1 MSVVL
6 DTHAWV
12 WWVEGDNR
20 LGRKT
25 LRALDELPENE
36 RPILC
41 DISIWEVATLL
52 VVGRW
57 NCQMPFETWLEKAT
71 HPRTVTVMPITTAV
85 GLELTRLPPKP
96 HKDPADRIIIS
107 TARALKLP
115 LLTLDRRILAS
126 RLTKRWPQS

>member
-12 WWVEGDNR
+12 WWIEGDNR

-25 LRALDELPENE
+25 LRALDELPQSE
-36 RPILC
+36 RPIVC
-41 DISIWEVATLL
+41 DVSIWEIATLL
-52 VVGRW
+52 ALGRW
-57 NCQMPFETWLEKAT
+57 NCELPFESWLEKAT
-71 HPRTVTVMPITTAV
+71 HSRTVTVVPITAV
-85 GLELTRLPPKP
+85 VGVELTRLPADL

-107 TARALKLP
+107 TARTLKLP

-126 RLTKRWPQS
+126 RLTKRWAI

>member
-12 WWVEGDNR
+12 WWMEGDSR

-25 LRALDELPENE
+25 LRALDELPESE
-36 RPILC
+36 RPVLC
-41 DISIWEVATLL
+41 DVSIWEIATLL
-52 VVGRW
+52 ALGRW
-57 NCQMPFETWLEKAT
+57 NCQLPFESWLEKAT
-71 HPRTVTVMPITTAV
+71 HARTVTVAPITLAV
-85 GLELTRLPPKP
+85 GVELTRLPASL

-126 RLTKRWPQS
+126 RLIKRWV

>member
-6 DTHAWV
+6 DTHAWI
-12 WWVEGDNR
+12 WWLEGDSR

-41 DISIWEVATLL
+41 DISIWEIATLL
-52 VVGRW
+52 ALGRW
-57 NCQMPFETWLEKAT
+57 NCQVPFESWLKIAT
-71 HPRTVTVMPITTAV
+71 HPRTVTITPITAAV
-85 GLELTRLPPKP
+85 GVELTRLPPSL

-107 TARALKLP
+107 TARTLGLP

-126 RLTKRWPQS
+126 RSTKRWAL

>member
-12 WWVEGDNR
+12 WWMEGDSR

-25 LRALDELPENE
+25 LRALDELPESE
-36 RPILC
+36 RPVLC
-41 DISIWEVATLL
+41 DVSIWEIATLL
-52 VVGRW
+52 ALGRW
-57 NCQMPFETWLEKAT
+57 NCQLPFESWLEKAT
-71 HPRTVTVMPITTAV
+71 HARTVTVAPITSAV
-85 GLELTRLPPKP
+85 GVELTRLPASL

-126 RLTKRWPQS
+126 RLIKRWV